1 MDRDTIIYIVLGVIL
16 AGILMPILL
25 TYRSRRLRSKR
36 MLLTDLFRG
45 YFRGDV
51 PTDQLGPRARQI
63 ASSHF
68 IGSSGFY
75 SLAIAA
81 FQGAVDATLA
91 RQAHSQERQKEL
103 LRLLAA
109 LKTEFGL
116 TDRYMIE
123 GWRTGRE

>member
-1 MDRDTIIYIVLGVIL
+1 MTNLMDLDTIIYIVSSVIL

-36 MLLTDLFRG
+36 MLLTDLFTG

-51 PTDQLGPRARQI
+51 LPDQLGPRARQI
-63 ASSHF
+63 ASGHF

-116 TDRYMIE
+116 TDYVAQ
-123 GWRTGRE
+123 T